1 MVGLAL
7 ISVSMS
13 EEVTLDQLREVKY
26 ATQYSISDCLRANA
40 RNGPLILCRKL
51 SSKTRGS
58 QGGMSRY
65 RDYQQKSK

>member
-40 RNGPLILCRKL
+40 RNGPLILLIWSHRTVVSRGASKL
-51 SSKTRGS
+51 SRQLQTPL
-58 QGGMSRY
+58 Q
-65 RDYQQKSK
+65 